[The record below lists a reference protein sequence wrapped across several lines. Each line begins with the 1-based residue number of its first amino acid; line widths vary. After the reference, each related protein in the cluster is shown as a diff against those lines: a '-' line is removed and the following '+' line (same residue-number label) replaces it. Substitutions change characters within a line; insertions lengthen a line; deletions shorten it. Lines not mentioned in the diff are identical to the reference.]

1 VCSVDT
7 TQSTAGDRVKI
18 YINGVRETSFSTSQ
32 NPSQN
37 HDCILNNDQLHQIGT
52 KNTGAAFFDG
62 SMSHI
67 HFVDG
72 TAYQASTFGSTDSTT
87 GEWQIN
93 TSPSVTY
100 GTNGFFILKDGNS
113 VTDQSP
119 NTNNFTVA
127 SGTLTKTEDNPS
139 NVFNT
144 LNPLYRSNISGLN
157 NLGFNHGNTTWYP
170 SSASNTHSWGRSTL
184 GWTSGKYYMEF
195 KVEEAG
201 GGQASGVWMVPTE
214 LSNATSPQS
223 TSNTAYGWQV
233 QFAGSDQNLY
243 TTNGGS
249 TVATITSSVGANPII
264 MMAIDADNNKM
275 WIGHNGTWYNNNNA
289 STTLNTSYPDHT
301 WTPGTTYG
309 DMYQLAFQAFY
320 SGGAY
325 NNAYG
330 NFGNGY
336 FGTTAVSS
344 AGTNA
349 SGNGIFEYNCPAGF
363 TALSTKGLNL

>member
-1 VCSVDT
+1 P
-7 TQSTAGDRVKI
+7 
-18 YINGVRETSFSTSQ
+18 N
-32 NPSQN
+32 
-37 HDCILNNDQLHQIGT
+37 
-52 KNTGAAFFDG
+52 
-62 SMSHI
+62 
-67 HFVDG
+67 
-72 TAYQASTFGSTDSTT
+72 
-87 GEWQIN
+87 
-93 TSPSVTY
+93 VTY
-100 GTNGFFILKDGNS
+100 GNNGFWVFKNDAA
-113 VTDQSP
+113 VTDRSGEG
-119 NTNNFTVA
+119 NNFTL
-127 SGTLTKTEDNPS
+127 SGSITPTVDNPS

-144 LNPLYRSNISGLN
+144 LNPLYRSNVSGQN
-157 NLGFNHGNTTWYP
+157 NIGFNHANTTWFP

-195 KVEEAG
+195 KIEEAG

-214 LSNATSPQS
+214 LPNDTSPQS

-233 QFAGSDQNLY
+233 QFSGSDQNFY

-249 TVATITSSVGANPII
+249 TVATITTSVGSNPIV

-301 WTPGTTYG
+301 WTPGTYG
-309 DMYQLAFQAFY
+309 DMYQLAFQAYY
-320 SGGAY
+320 SSGAY

-336 FGTTAVSS
+336 FGTTAVAS

-349 SGNGIFEYNCPAGF
+349 SNIGIFEYDVPTGY
-363 TALSTKGLNL
+363 TALSTKGLNE